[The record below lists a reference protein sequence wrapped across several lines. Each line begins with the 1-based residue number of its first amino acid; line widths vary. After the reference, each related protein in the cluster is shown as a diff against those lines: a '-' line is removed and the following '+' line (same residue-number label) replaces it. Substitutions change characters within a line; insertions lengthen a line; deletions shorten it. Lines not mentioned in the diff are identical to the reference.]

1 MLRAVA
7 GERSGGPNGGM
18 RTNFVSCSKGFTLVE
33 LVLVIILIG
42 VFSTLAI
49 GLFTNRSAFSPLLV
63 TQQLSSATL
72 LAQQAALAGNP
83 STSVVIRQLT
93 DELQFDTSGETSTL
107 AREGTSLS
115 YRLSGG
121 TFSAI
126 PATGLIVSFD
136 GLGRISTPVARE
148 NIDFRITG
156 SSQYDL
162 CLSSLGAVYQGAC
175 Q

>member
-1 MLRAVA
+1 MILKCELGKSGAARA
-7 GERSGGPNGGM
+7 R
-18 RTNFVSCSKGFTLVE
+18 GFTIVE
-33 LVLVIILIG
+33 LVVVVILAAVLATIG
-42 VFSTLAI
+42 I
-49 GLFTNRSAFSPLLV
+49 GLFAGGSAYSPLLA

-83 STSVVIRQLT
+83 SNSVVILQIS
-93 DELQFDTSGETSTL
+93 DELQFDASGETFTL
-107 AREGTSLS
+107 TREGSSLS

-121 TFSAI
+121 TFAPI
-126 PATGLIVSFD
+126 PATGLTVAFD
-136 GLGRISTPVARE
+136 ALGRVAAPVPRE

-156 SSQYDL
+156 SSQFDL